1 MKRIGTVL
9 GVAILAAS
17 LFYLQPLSAADTDFP
32 IYFESSTLALK
43 SQTIDKTTY
52 LPLVDIVRHMGLAYT
67 DATAALTFT
76 IQGQNSRLI
85 LTPGSAFIS
94 LNERAVLLQNPIR
107 RESGQWLVPL
117 DFLSQGL
124 SRISG
129 IEFRYRPGDPR
140 MFAGNVTPAE
150 LVMNAQSLGATT
162 RLTLRTGTP
171 VEVELQR
178 DAAQHRVVLL
188 LKGKPIDPGLERL
201 NYKDRLVSS
210 IAFEDADGVARIVI
224 GTTDEVRDV
233 RITAAE
239 ENRVYFAD
247 FIRETVTE
255 AAPAATTAPATAGVA
270 KPDVLP
276 VNTSVRVIVIDPG
289 HGGSDNGAAN
299 TATLEKDLTLALA
312 RRLRTALQSRLGTSV
327 ALTRD
332 SDVLLT
338 SEARAQI
345 ANNNQAGLFVSLHV
359 GYSPNKADPGSSIYI
374 MKPDFAAGPPPLPGA
389 APTTTGARLFLPWYM
404 AYRTNQQAS
413 QILATQ
419 LQQDLNQTLPG
430 WKFPLRSGPIGVL
443 ASVTMPAVAIEL
455 GNLNNDVSAQTL
467 VDPVF
472 QMKVAATMAAAIEKF
487 TETRGGTGGR
497 GQ

>member
-1 MKRIGTVL
+1 MKRIRTVL
-9 GVAILAAS
+9 GVALLAAS

-32 IYFESSTLALK
+32 IYFENSTLALK

-52 LPLVDIVRHMGLAYT
+52 LPLLDIVKHLGLAYT
-67 DATAALTFT
+67 DATVAMTFT

-107 RESGQWLVPL
+107 REGGQWLVPL

-150 LVMNAQSLGATT
+150 LVMNAQSLGPTT

-201 NYKDRLVSS
+201 NYKDRLLSS

-233 RITAAE
+233 KITAAE
-239 ENRVYFAD
+239 ENRVFFAD

-255 AAPAATTAPATAGVA
+255 AVPPTAPPPAAAAVATPDALPA
-270 KPDVLP
+270 
-276 VNTSVRVIVIDPG
+276 NTSLRVIVIDPG
-289 HGGSDNGAAN
+289 HGGSDAGAAN

-312 RRLRTALQSRLGTSV
+312 RRLRTALQSRLGASV

-374 MKPDFAAGPPPLPGA
+374 MKPDFAAGPPLSPGT
-389 APTTTGARLFLPWYM
+389 APTTGVRLFLPWYM
-404 AYRTNQQAS
+404 AYRTSQQAS
-413 QILATQ
+413 QVLASQ